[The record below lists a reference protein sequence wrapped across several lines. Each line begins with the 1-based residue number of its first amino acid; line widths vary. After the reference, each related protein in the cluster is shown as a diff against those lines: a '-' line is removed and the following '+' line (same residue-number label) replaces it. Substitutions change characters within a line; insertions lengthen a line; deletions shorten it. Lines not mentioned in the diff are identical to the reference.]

1 MALTSSGAL
10 SLNDIQGEW
19 GGSNPIGMSEY
30 YGDGDYVFDGAVD
43 GDGNA
48 VPESGAL
55 DISDFYDTTAATV
68 LTIDSNTNNYNIA
81 SAVQS
86 AGADLNTPVL
96 LTINSGVTVGST
108 DSGTAAMYT
117 HTGWGSGTSITI
129 TNNGSIVGAAGSD
142 ANANPSSGGGQGG
155 QPGSAWG
162 VSGDGAPA
170 GGVHS
175 PDRGYPMNGESG
187 DAGQNGSGSAGSA
200 QQGGDAFTHSQTA
213 NNNLSVVF
221 ATAGTRTA
229 GAAGTLT
236 TSGNGGGG
244 GGGGS
249 SNQCFGGGGGGGAAN
264 GQNANAQNYQ
274 NVGNTSN
281 QNLGSDAGSSSGGGG
296 GGCMAKSGG
305 AYMPYYC
312 NNTNYHCYPG
322 GAGGGLGQAG
332 TAGRAYI
339 SHQYG
344 GGPYNLSS
352 GSGGS
357 AGSAGT
363 NDGQAGAALSGNTG
377 QIS

>member
-30 YGDGDYVFDGAVD
+30 YGDGDYVTDGATD

-48 VPESGAL
+48 IPESGAL

-68 LTIDSNTNNYNIA
+68 LTISSNTNNYNIA
-81 SAVQS
+81 GAVQS
-86 AGADLNTPVL
+86 AGASLDTPVL
-96 LTINSGVTVGST
+96 LTVNSGVTVGSSS
-108 DSGTAAMYT
+108 SGTAAMYT
-117 HTGWGSGTSITI
+117 NTGWGSGTSITI

-142 ANANPSSGGGQGG
+142 ANGSPSSGGGKGG
-155 QPGSAWG
+155 QPGQAWG
-162 VSGDGAPA
+162 NYSADGAPI
-170 GGVHS
+170 GGVFA
-175 PDRGYPMNGESG
+175 PDRGHNISG
-187 DAGQNGSGSAGSA
+187 AAGNAGSNGSGSAGSA
-200 QQGGDAFTHSQTA
+200 QQGGDAFEHSQTA

-236 TSGNGGGG
+236 ILGNGGGG

-249 SNQCFGGGGGGGAAN
+249 AHRCFGGGGGGGAAN
-264 GQNANAQNYQ
+264 GQNANAFNYA
-274 NVGNTSN
+274 NVGNTAN
-281 QNLGSDAGSSSGGGG
+281 VNLGSDGGSTQGGSGGG
-296 GGCMAKSGG
+296 CSSGSHWSG
-305 AYMPYYC
+305 YC
-312 NNTNYHCYPG
+312 NNANYHCYPG
-322 GAGGGLGQAG
+322 GAGGDLGQAG

-339 SHQYG
+339 GHQYG
-344 GGPYNLSS
+344 GPAFNGSS

-357 AGSAGT
+357 SGSSAT
-363 NDGQAGAALSGNTG
+363 ADGQAGAALSGKTG